1 MIRIKGKGVS
11 GGVAIG
17 RLHFY
22 ENRRQQ
28 VERRHVADA
37 AAELARFEA
46 AAQTAAQQLGALR
59 DRAVGEV
66 GESGAQ
72 IFEIHQMMLEDLDY
86 RESIADI
93 IQRQKVNAEYAVA
106 ATGENFSQMFSEM
119 DDEYMRA
126 RAADVKDVSDRLLRV
141 LAGQGDALI
150 GGEEPVIVAA
160 GDLTPS
166 ETVQLDKG
174 KVLAF
179 ATAEG
184 SSNSHTAI
192 LARTMQIPA
201 VIGLGAGLDRRYDR
215 VLCAVDGAA
224 GELVVD
230 PDEQTLAALRQK
242 QREDEEAEALLQS
255 LRGQEN
261 VTKDGRH
268 IDVFANVGSVA
279 DVGLALQSDA
289 GGVGLFRSEFLYLE
303 NSDYPT
309 EGEQFA
315 AYKAAGEILAGRRV
329 IIRTL
334 DIGADKQVG
343 YFHLPK
349 EENPALGYRA
359 IRLCL
364 DREEMFKTQL
374 RAILCASAF
383 GNLAIMVP
391 MVISVE
397 EVRRVKALLDGLKAE
412 LREQGVKFDEG
423 IPLGIMIET
432 PAAALIADEL
442 AQEVDFFSIGT
453 NDLTQY
459 TLAIDR
465 QNAQL
470 ESLYDPHH
478 KAILRL
484 IRRVVESAH
493 QAGIWVGVCGELGAD
508 LSLTETFLA
517 LGVDELSVSPGR
529 VLAVRRQVRACD
541 LSRREEILA
550 AIGR

>member
-1 MIRIKGKGVS
+1 
-11 GGVAIG
+11 
-17 RLHFY
+17 
-22 ENRRQQ
+22 
-28 VERRHVADA
+28 
-37 AAELARFEA
+37 
-46 AAQTAAQQLGALR
+46 
-59 DRAVGEV
+59 
-66 GESGAQ
+66 
-72 IFEIHQMMLEDLDY
+72 MMLEDLDY

-166 ETVQLDKG
+166 ETVQLDKD

-201 VIGLGAGLDRRYDR
+201 VIGLGAGLDRRYDG

-334 DIGADKQVG
+334 DIGADKQIG
-343 YFHLPK
+343 YFHLPQRGK
-349 EENPALGYRA
+349 PRPG
-359 IRLCL
+359 
-364 DREEMFKTQL
+364 
-374 RAILCASAF
+374 
-383 GNLAIMVP
+383 VP
-391 MVISVE
+391 
-397 EVRRVKALLDGLKAE
+397 GHP
-412 LREQGVKFDEG
+412 
-423 IPLGIMIET
+423 PLPRPGGDVQD
-432 PAAALIADEL
+432 PAA
-442 AQEVDFFSIGT
+442 GH
-453 NDLTQY
+453 
-459 TLAIDR
+459 
-465 QNAQL
+465 
-470 ESLYDPHH
+470 P
-478 KAILRL
+478 LRL
-484 IRRVVESAH
+484 RLRQPGHHVPHGHLGGGGAPGQGPPRRPQSRA
-493 QAGIWVGVCGELGAD
+493 AGTG
-508 LSLTETFLA
+508 
-517 LGVDELSVSPGR
+517 
-529 VLAVRRQVRACD
+529 RQVLTRG
-541 LSRREEILA
+541 SPLA
-550 AIGR
+550 S